1 MLDILGREV
10 SRGDVIVYGSKQ
22 RCGQFLSFAETKF
35 GVVVNIIPKGKKYKL
50 KQSVIGTVSSVFGN
64 TVANPNPVP
73 PTTNYVDC
81 ETLVDKATFHDLS
94 KVGMIHPSATRYKNG
109 RPKIGN
115 AILISTCLK
124 INVEELDDVR
134 KVAYYIFKKEFG
146 L

>member
-10 SRGDVIVYGSKQ
+10 NRGDVIVYGNKQ

-50 KQSVIGTVSSVFGN
+50 KSASYSNASVSAVFSGSTPN
-64 TVANPNPVP
+64 TAMAY
-73 PTTNYVDC
+73 TTNEY
-81 ETLVDKATFHDLS
+81 ETMADKATFHDLD
-94 KVGMIHPSATRYKNG
+94 KVRMIHPTSNRYKNG

-115 AILISTCLK
+115 AILISSCLK
-124 INVEELDDVR
+124 INLEDLTDSQKAAYDV
-134 KVAYYIFKKEFG
+134 FKAEFQ